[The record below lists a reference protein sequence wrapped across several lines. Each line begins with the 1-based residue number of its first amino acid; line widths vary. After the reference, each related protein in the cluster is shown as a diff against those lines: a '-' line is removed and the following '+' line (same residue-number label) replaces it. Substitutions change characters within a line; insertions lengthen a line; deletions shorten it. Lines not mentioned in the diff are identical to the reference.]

1 MSLTRL
7 SQQFRAADRPPD
19 LYLRPCGML
28 VGRAAEAAVESGV
41 AQQLGGSNAFTTLEI
56 LWRDGTPRELGRASI
71 PVAGF
76 ETWLERDCPAPARD
90 RLAKAYAR
98 LIAPR
103 ADWAGFPL
111 DRPRVMGIVNV
122 TPDSFSDGGDHADAE
137 AAIAHGRALMAAG
150 ADLLDI
156 GGESTR
162 PGAQPIAPETEI
174 IRVLPVIKALAAAGA
189 VVSVDTRHT
198 AVMAAALDAGAR
210 IINDVSALRDPGA
223 LELVAVRRVP
233 VVLMHLLGQPQ
244 DMQDEPRYA
253 CAPLDVWD
261 FLDRRIDA
269 LEAAGG
275 ARSLALTD
283 PGIGFGKTTA
293 HNLGILD
300 ALGLYRSLGP
310 GVLLGV
316 SRKRLIEH
324 CAGIATP
331 PKQRLGGSLALALN
345 GIAQGVDVV
354 RVHDVAETVQAI
366 RMWRAVCGEE

>member
-1 MSLTRL
+1 
-7 SQQFRAADRPPD
+7 
-19 LYLRPCGML
+19 
-28 VGRAAEAAVESGV
+28 
-41 AQQLGGSNAFTTLEI
+41 
-56 LWRDGTPRELGRASI
+56 
-71 PVAGF
+71 
-76 ETWLERDCPAPARD
+76 
-90 RLAKAYAR
+90 
-98 LIAPR
+98 
-103 ADWAGFPL
+103 
-111 DRPRVMGIVNV
+111 
-122 TPDSFSDGGDHADAE
+122 
-137 AAIAHGRALMAAG
+137 
-150 ADLLDI
+150 
-156 GGESTR
+156 
-162 PGAQPIAPETEI
+162 
-174 IRVLPVIKALAAAGA
+174 
-189 VVSVDTRHT
+189 VDTRHT

>member
-1 MSLTRL
+1 
-7 SQQFRAADRPPD
+7 
-19 LYLRPCGML
+19 ML

-41 AQQLGGSNAFTTLEI
+41 ARQLRGSGAFTTLEI
-56 LWRDGTPRELGRASI
+56 LWRDGTPGELARAPI

-76 ETWLERDCPAPARD
+76 ATWLERDCPAPARD
-90 RLAKAYAR
+90 RLAQSYAR
-98 LIAPR
+98 LLAPR
-103 ADWAGFPL
+103 VDWAGFTL
-111 DRPRVMGIVNV
+111 DRPWVMGIVNV
-122 TPDSFSDGGDHADAE
+122 TPDSFSDGGDHADAD

-150 ADLLDI
+150 ADILDI

-162 PGAQPIAPETEI
+162 PGARPIAPEIEI
-174 IRVLPVIKALAAAGA
+174 ARVLPVIRALTTAGA
-189 VVSVDTRHT
+189 IVSVDTRHT

-223 LELVAVRRVP
+223 LELVAVRRAP
-233 VVLMHLLGQPQ
+233 VVLMHMLGQPQ
-244 DMQDEPRYA
+244 DMQDQPRYS

-261 FLDRRIDA
+261 FLDQRIDA

-300 ALGLYRSLGP
+300 SLGLYRSLGT
-310 GVLLGV
+310 GVLLGA

-345 GIAQGVDVV
+345 GIAQGIDVV
-354 RVHDVAETVQAI
+354 RVHDVAETIQAI
-366 RMWRAVCGEE
+366 RVWRAICGEE